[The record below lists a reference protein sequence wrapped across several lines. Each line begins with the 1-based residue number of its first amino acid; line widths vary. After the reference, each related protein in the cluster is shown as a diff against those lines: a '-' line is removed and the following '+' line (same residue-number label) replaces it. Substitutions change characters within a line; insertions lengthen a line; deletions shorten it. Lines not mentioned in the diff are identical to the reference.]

1 LSGLNG
7 KLRNH
12 NEAIMAIS
20 IKNYNRPK
28 PKWAKAT
35 SHLLENISAGL
46 TGAGILAGAG
56 YYSLIPLALGWVAKF
71 ILELF
76 PNEEQQQID
85 SNNSNNQ
92 KTEKP

>member
-1 LSGLNG
+1 
-7 KLRNH
+7 
-12 NEAIMAIS
+12 MIS
-20 IKNYNRPK
+20 LDNYNKPK

-56 YYSLIPLALGWVAKF
+56 YWSLLPLALGWFGKF

-76 PNEEQQQID
+76 PEQNDTNI
-85 SNNSNNQ
+85 
-92 KTEKP
+92 KP